1 VAAGISGI
9 AALVAYLVDYLGRVW
24 DPLSH
29 VSPLSPF
36 HYFEPM
42 TLITGAP
49 MNLTHLGILFG
60 TGAVGAI
67 AAHVIF
73 RRRDL

>member
-1 VAAGISGI
+1 
-9 AALVAYLVDYLGRVW
+9 
-24 DPLSH
+24 LSH
-29 VSPLSPF
+29 ISPLSPF

-49 MNLTHLGILFG
+49 LNLTHLGILFG
-60 TGAVGAI
+60 TGIAGAV

-73 RRRDL
+73 GRRDL